1 MKKRL
6 LCALL
11 ACMLLSG
18 AMAAVAEEVPVP
30 DFGKYDETVVITAIN
45 NLSDQVRQNTL
56 KDEYTIEDNPWQSAY
71 LEYLNVKREYL
82 WITASDEEYNT
93 KRSLALAAGEI
104 PDSLQVS
111 QVELMQLAEA
121 GVIVDNA
128 KELFDEYAGDQ
139 LKSLIGYY
147 GDIAWEYGAYD
158 GDFYGIPCA
167 GGQNYDCLDFVW
179 IRSDWLENL
188 GMQPPTNYS
197 ELLAVIEAFVTQDPD
212 GNGEDDTFGL
222 ALCNDLDSEILT
234 VESFLNLFGAYYDM
248 WIEKDG
254 QLVYSATTQEAK
266 NALAAL
272 RDMYA
277 KGWLDPEFGVKDQ
290 AAVAMD
296 IANNEVG
303 VVFAVN
309 WAPLS
314 TTLNN
319 CIQAN
324 PEAGFI
330 CVPAWRLANEEG
342 TIARSKYD
350 PSCNSFIAISSA
362 CEHPE
367 AVIKMMSLY
376 TELYANHY
384 SEYGITDDGREMW
397 HLAGF
402 PTLED
407 PLKNCKNM
415 MYGGQYLR
423 GEAAAEDISGEQLQ
437 MALNVQAFE
446 EGDRTMWPYYAIFA
460 DDGEYNSSEWFVR
473 EVKDDY
479 DTYYICEG
487 YRGPDTQG
495 MIDYEGML
503 ATIRDEAY
511 IKIIIGDEELDYF
524 DTFVEEW
531 YAAGGQTITDE
542 VNDWF
547 AEQ

>member
-1 MKKRL
+1 MKKRM

-11 ACMLLSG
+11 ACMLLAP
-18 AMAAVAEEVPVP
+18 AMATAAEDVPVP
-30 DFGKYDETVVITAIN
+30 DFGKYDETVTITAIN

-56 KDEYTIEDNPWQSAY
+56 KDEYTIEDNPWQNAY

-104 PDSLQVS
+104 PDYLHVS

-121 GVIVDNA
+121 GVIVDNI

-139 LKSLIGYY
+139 LRSFVDNY
-147 GDIAWEYGAYD
+147 GDVAWEYGLYND
-158 GDFYGIPCA
+158 SFYGIPCA
-167 GGQNYDCLDFVW
+167 GGRDYVCLDFVW
-179 IRSDWLENL
+179 IRADWLEKL
-188 GMQPPTNYS
+188 GMQPPANYA
-197 ELLAVIEAFVTQDPD
+197 ELMAVIEAFVTQDPD
-212 GNGEDDTFGL
+212 GDGENDTFGL

-248 WIEKDG
+248 WIEKDE

-324 PEAGFI
+324 PEANFI
-330 CVPAWRLANEEG
+330 CVPTWRLAYEEG
-342 TIARSKYD
+342 EIARSKYD
-350 PSCNSFIAISSA
+350 PACNVFIAISNA

-367 AVIKMMSLY
+367 AVVKMMSLY
-376 TELYANHY
+376 AELYTNHY
-384 SEYGITDDGREMW
+384 AEYGITTEGREMW

-402 PTLED
+402 PAMGD
-407 PLKNCKNM
+407 PLKNHKNM
-415 MYGGQYLR
+415 VYGGMYLR
-423 GEAAAEDISGEQLQ
+423 GEVAAEDISGEELQ
-437 MALNVQAFE
+437 MALNVQAYLD
-446 EGDRTMWPYYAIFA
+446 GDRTMWPYYAIFA
-460 DDGEYNSSEWFVR
+460 DDGEYNSSEWFIR

-479 DTYYICEG
+479 DTYYISEG